1 MPNKPATCKLLTQT
15 SYCNVGND
23 PKQSVATRG
32 KRSQAQLLQHCEH
45 KTAHNNQVLLQQLDF
60 AERPCF
66 PSSWLWPAQGPSPKG
81 GPGRTDS
88 APRRGLPVYYWKC
101 LTHRAESR
109 ATWRATSPI
118 LGRTA
123 AKMNMLLCKQKRW
136 QNPMRTYNS
145 FEQTKA
151 VVTSCCGQ
159 PHVQRQTLQT

>member
-1 MPNKPATCKLLTQT
+1 MQT
-15 SYCNVGND
+15 TDARHVGND
-23 PKQSVATRG
+23 PKHNCCNIANT
-32 KRSQAQLLQHCEH
+32 

-151 VVTSCCGQ
+151 VVTSCKQLRPTARAKC
-159 PHVQRQTLQT
+159 L